1 MQTQC
6 SILFL
11 FNMYISISIQIQI
24 FRGIINQIC
33 FLLPLFSYGFFSLK
47 ENKQAHWLIHFFYWC
62 TQSFSSIHDVLVSFG
77 RRVLCYPLY
86 RHFELVTSAFNDTVK
101 ILQLGECSGPGSCT
115 QPSLCLGLLKL
126 PATFPFSM
134 SYFLEKSIRFN
145 FWTEGSLGSS
155 ASVVYFKCLWVA
167 GLKTHING
175 NINLYCCQKPLLIE
189 NPIDIRTV
197 REWSFKGKINAVP
210 PHLSALPYVAV
221 HKCEKENS
229 DNKTAV
235 MQCWQPM
242 GFFSEEDSTW
252 EVRNLLF
259 F

>member
-1 MQTQC
+1 MQTPC
-6 SILFL
+6 AALFL
-11 FNMYISISIQIQI
+11 FNMYISISIQIEI
-24 FRGIINQIC
+24 LRGMIKPNVLPPPPI
-33 FLLPLFSYGFFSLK
+33 LLCLFSFK
-47 ENKQAHWLIHFFYWC
+47 ENKQAHWLIQVFYWC

-86 RHFELVTSAFNDTVK
+86 RHFELVTRAFSDTVK
-101 ILQLGECSGPGSCT
+101 ILQLGECSGTESCT
-115 QPSLCLGLLKL
+115 QPSLHLGLLKL
-126 PATFPFSM
+126 PAAFPFSM
-134 SYFLEKSIRFN
+134 SYFLEKSIRLN
-145 FWTEGSLGSS
+145 FWTEGSLRSS

-167 GLKTHING
+167 GLQTHING
-175 NINLYCCQKPLLIE
+175 NIHLYYCQKLLLIE

-197 REWSFKGKINAVP
+197 REWSFKGKMDAVP

-242 GFFSEEDSTW
+242 GFFLRRMVHE
-252 EVRNLLF
+252 R
-259 F
+259 